1 MYVSRSPEH
10 ALTLL
15 QATCHANPKV
25 SFLALDSLRQLAMR
39 FLEKEELSNFKFQKD
54 FLKPF
59 EYAMVHNPNQEVR
72 DMVLQCLQQM
82 LQARV
87 QNLRS
92 GWRTMFGVFSAASKV
107 PHERIALQ
115 AFDLVQRI
123 NKEHFAKIVAYGSFA
138 DLTVCITDFSKISKF
153 QRASLQAIEMLKA
166 VIPTMLACPECP
178 LSSKAEMAKTEG
190 STVDD
195 PMLRFWFPVLFGFY
209 DVIMNGEDLEV
220 RKRFVASFHASTAD
234 ETQGA
239 RLPL

>member
-1 MYVSRSPEH
+1 
-10 ALTLL
+10 
-15 QATCHANPKV
+15 
-25 SFLALDSLRQLAMR
+25 MR
-39 FLEKEELSNFKFQKD
+39 FLEKEELANFKFQKD

-59 EYAMVHNPNQEVR
+59 EYAMIHNVNPDVR

-115 AFDLVQRI
+115 AFELVQRV
-123 NKEHFAKIVAYGSFA
+123 NKEHFDKIIANGAFA
-138 DLTVCITDFSKISKF
+138 DLTVCITDFSKVTKF
-153 QRASLQAIEMLKA
+153 QRASLQAIEMLRA
-166 VIPTMLACPECP
+166 VIPLMLTSAECP
-178 LSSKAEMAKTEG
+178 LSSKVEMAKAEG

-195 PMLRFWFPVLFGFY
+195 PMIRFWFPVLFGFY

-220 RKRFVASFHASTAD
+220 RKRFV
-234 ETQGA
+234 
-239 RLPL
+239 RLAFSIMLFR